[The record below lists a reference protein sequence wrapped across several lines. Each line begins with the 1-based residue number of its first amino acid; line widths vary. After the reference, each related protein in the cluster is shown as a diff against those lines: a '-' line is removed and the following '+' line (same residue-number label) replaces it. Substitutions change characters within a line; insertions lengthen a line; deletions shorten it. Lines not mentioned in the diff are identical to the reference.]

1 MDLVLI
7 TVSANTVN
15 LLLRERVFENVHSGY
30 NFSAAQLFVLS
41 SYLTWCFEIAITVF
55 IRRQGLI
62 NMSQVEYTTPYFT
75 IFYFKIVSYGCRNAH
90 PLKVI

>member
-15 LLLRERVFENVHSGY
+15 LLLRERVFENVTLAII
-30 NFSAAQLFVLS
+30 FQPRQLFALS

-55 IRRQGLI
+55 RRRGPI

-75 IFYFKIVSYGCRNAH
+75 IFYFKIVSYGCRNAR